1 MDQDQ
6 KRILLM
12 LAAAILGLVGIVVGG
27 FLWLVGQLRNL
38 DDEPETYEAVELVFP
53 EDEEE
58 APAP

>member
-1 MDQDQ
+1 
-6 KRILLM
+6 M